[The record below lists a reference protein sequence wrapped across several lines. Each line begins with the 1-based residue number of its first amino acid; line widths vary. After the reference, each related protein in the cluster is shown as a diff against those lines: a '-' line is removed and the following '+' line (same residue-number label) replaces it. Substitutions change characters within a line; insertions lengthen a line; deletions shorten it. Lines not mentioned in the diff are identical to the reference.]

1 MVAMILNKKYLIN
14 ILAAYPSFGF
24 ILDPNGTIESITG
37 NIEQFFGLT
46 SVRFNFFWWICGTL
60 TEKVN

>member
-46 SVRFNFFWWICGTL
+46 SVRFNFF
-60 TEKVN
+60 